1 MISVIIPVLNESETI
16 GSVVAFAWRC
26 PLVTEVI
33 VVDDGSL
40 DDTPRLAVEAGARV
54 ITSTLLGKGASME
67 DGLWAA
73 QNEIVAY
80 LDGDLS
86 GLREDLLEELTLP
99 IREGRADFV
108 KAGFSRRAGRVTTLT
123 ARPLLKTFF
132 PELNSYEQP
141 LGGIIAARR
150 SLLRNLRFETDYGVD
165 LGLFLDAAAAG
176 AQLAQVDIGHIEHD
190 SHPLEVLGDMAQQVV
205 RTLLDRAA
213 RYGRL
218 TISHVREV
226 TEVERLAQAE
236 LSLVLNRIGQGQ
248 RLALFDMDGT
258 LLRGRF
264 VVNLA
269 QRVNKSIDLARYL
282 DNFELS
288 PADRTR
294 GIASLFAGVPLSVFE
309 EAARAMPLMPGAA
322 ETVIALRKAGYR
334 VGIVTDSFRIAS
346 EIVRRRVF
354 ADFSI
359 AHLMHFQH
367 GEATGQITLSPAMT
381 HPQGCPQ
388 HSLCKLNAMQHILDQ
403 MGLHA
408 ADVLAVGDGE
418 NDICLLNAAAV
429 SVAVHPQSFRVRD
442 AAQHV
447 IGQRLTELLNL
458 PGVIDHL
465 PTADESLTA
474 VGVA

>member
-16 GSVVAFAWRC
+16 GSVVAFARRC
-26 PLVTEVI
+26 PLVSEVI

-54 ITSTLLGKGASME
+54 ITSTLRGKGASMA

-86 GLREDLLEELTLP
+86 GLREHLLEELTRP

-132 PELNSYEQP
+132 PELNAFEQP

-150 SLLRNLRFETDYGVD
+150 SLLRNFRFETDYGVD
-165 LGLFLDAAAAG
+165 LGLFLDASAAG
-176 AQLAQVDIGHIEHD
+176 AQLTQVDIGHIEHD

-205 RTLLDRAA
+205 RALLDRAA

-218 TISHVREV
+218 TMSHVREV
-226 TEVERLAQAE
+226 SEIERHAQAE
-236 LSLVLNRIGQGQ
+236 LSVVLSRIGQGQ

-264 VVNLA
+264 IVNLA
-269 QRVNKSIDLARYL
+269 QRTNKTVELARYL
-282 DNFELS
+282 DNFDLS
-288 PADRTR
+288 AEERTR
-294 GIASLFAGVPLSVFE
+294 GIAAVFTGVPKSVFE
-309 EAARAMPLMPGAA
+309 ETARAMPLMPGAA
-322 ETVIALRKAGYR
+322 ETVLALRKVGYR
-334 VGIVTDSFRIAS
+334 VGIVTDSFCIPS

-354 ADFSI
+354 ADFNLS
-359 AHLMHFQH
+359 HMMRFHR
-367 GEATGQITLSPAMT
+367 GKATGQITLSPAMS

-388 HSLCKLNAMQHILDQ
+388 HALCKVNVMHHVLDQ
-403 MGLHA
+403 MGLSP

-418 NDICLLNAAAV
+418 NDVCLLNAAAV

-442 AAQHV
+442 AATHV
-447 IGQRLTELLNL
+447 IDQSLTELLSL
-458 PGVIDHL
+458 PGVFDCE
-465 PTADESLTA
+465 TTTTETLTA
-474 VGVA
+474 QVA

>member
-16 GSVVAFAWRC
+16 GSVVAFARRH

-40 DDTPRLAVEAGARV
+40 DDTPRLAVASGARV

-67 DGLWAA
+67 DGLWTS
-73 QNEIVAY
+73 QNEIVVY

-86 GLREDLLEELTLP
+86 GLREDLLEGLTLP

-132 PELNSYEQP
+132 PELNVFEQP

-150 SLLRNLRFETDYGVD
+150 SLLRNFRFETDYGVD
-165 LGLFLDAAAAG
+165 LGLFLDASAAG

-218 TISHVREV
+218 TMSHVREV
-226 TEVERLAQAE
+226 TEVERHSQAE
-236 LSLVLNRIGQGQ
+236 LSLVLSRIGQGQ

-264 VVNLA
+264 IVNLA
-269 QRVNKSIDLARYL
+269 KRTNKTEDLLRYL
-282 DNFELS
+282 DNFDLS
-288 PADRTR
+288 PEERTR
-294 GIASLFAGVPLSVFE
+294 SIASIYAGVPQSEFE
-309 EAARAMPLMPGAA
+309 ETARAMPLMPGAA

-334 VGIVTDSFRIAS
+334 VGIVTDSFRIVA

-359 AHLMHFQH
+359 AHLMHFRR
-367 GEATGQITLSPAMT
+367 GEATGQVTLSPAMT
-381 HPQGCPQ
+381 HPQGCSL
-388 HSLCKLNAMQHILDQ
+388 HSLCKRNVMQHVLDQ
-403 MGLHA
+403 MGLHVG
-408 ADVLAVGDGE
+408 DVLAVGDGE
-418 NDICLLNAAAV
+418 NDICLLNAAAI
-429 SVAVHPQSFRVRD
+429 SVAVNPQSARVRD
-442 AAQHV
+442 AAQH
-447 IGQRLTELLNL
+447 IIEQTLLALLDL
-458 PGVIDHL
+458 PGVIKHM
-465 PTADESLTA
+465 PSPP
-474 VGVA
+474 GS

>member
-16 GSVVAFAWRC
+16 GAVVAFARRC
-26 PLVTEVI
+26 PLVSEVI

-54 ITSTLLGKGASME
+54 ITSTLRGKGASMA

-86 GLREDLLEELTLP
+86 GLREHLLEELTLP

-108 KAGFSRRAGRVTTLT
+108 KASFSRRAGRVTMLT

-132 PELNSYEQP
+132 PELNAFEQP

-150 SLLRNLRFETDYGVD
+150 SLLRNFRFETDYGVD
-165 LGLFLDAAAAG
+165 LGLFLDASAAG

-218 TISHVREV
+218 TIQHVREV
-226 TEVERLAQAE
+226 LEVERHAQAE
-236 LSLVLNRIGQGQ
+236 LSVVLGRIGQGQ

-269 QRVNKSIDLARYL
+269 QRTNKTAELSRYL
-282 DNFELS
+282 DNFDLS
-288 PADRTR
+288 PEERTR
-294 GIASLFAGVPLSVFE
+294 RIAALFIGVPKSVFE
-309 EAARAMPLMPGAA
+309 ETARAMPLMPGAA

-334 VGIVTDSFRIAS
+334 VGIVTDSFCIAA

-354 ADFSI
+354 ADFNIS
-359 AHLMHFQH
+359 HLMRFHH
-367 GEATGQITLSPAMT
+367 GKATGQITLSPAMS

-388 HSLCKLNAMQHILDQ
+388 HSLCKLNVLHHILDQ
-403 MGLHA
+403 MGLSF

-418 NDICLLNAAAV
+418 NDVCLLNAAAV

-442 AAQHV
+442 AATHV
-447 IGQRLTELLNL
+447 IGQSLTELLSL
-458 PGVIDHL
+458 PGVL
-465 PTADESLTA
+465 KQNTTFFESLTA
-474 VGVA
+474 PVV